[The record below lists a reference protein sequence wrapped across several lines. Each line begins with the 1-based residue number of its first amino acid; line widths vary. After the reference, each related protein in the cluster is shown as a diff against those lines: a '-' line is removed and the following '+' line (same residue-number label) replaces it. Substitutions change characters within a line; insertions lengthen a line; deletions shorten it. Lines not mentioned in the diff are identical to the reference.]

1 MNSFSL
7 IISPG
12 RQSPS
17 VQHWLELHTWEH
29 DPQNGVEAMPYHSGD
44 SGDILYKVQF
54 THPKI
59 SVRSVSPHLIPGI
72 LINRFNWP
80 ERFATPF
87 LSEHGQLLEIWL
99 GDTTCIYY
107 ARPLDLDISELRI
120 DSALQ

>member
-29 DPQNGVEAMPYHSGD
+29 DPQDGVEAIPYHSGD
-44 SGDILYKVQF
+44 SGDVLYKVQF
-54 THPKI
+54 THPEV
-59 SVRSVSPHLIPGI
+59 SVRPVGSHLITGM

-80 ERFATPF
+80 ERFATLF
-87 LSEHGQLLEIWL
+87 LSGYGQLLEIWL
-99 GDTTCIYY
+99 GDKTCLYY
-107 ARPLDLDISELRI
+107 ARPLDLDMSELRI
-120 DSALQ
+120 DSVSQ